1 MATRKNLRRASRKT
15 NRKTGRKRRASTRKN
30 MKKGGIKILG
40 IKFGP
45 SMKPHKKNNSTTTN
59 PDTFSF
65 VDIGMGQQE
74 SFKHT
79 NYKSDAKDNMYKAMS
94 FKSDALKSKTKRT
107 SKR

>member
-1 MATRKNLRRASRKT
+1 MATRKNLRRTSGKT
-15 NRKTGRKRRASTRKN
+15 NRKTGRKGRPSTRKN

-45 SMKPHKKNNSTTTN
+45 SLKKNNKSSTTNT
-59 PDTFSF
+59 DTFSF
-65 VDIGMGQQE
+65 GDIGMDQQE

-79 NYKSDAKDNMYKAMS
+79 NLISDERVNMLRS
-94 FKSDALKSKTKRT
+94 NHFRPALKSKTKRT

>member
-1 MATRKNLRRASRKT
+1 MATRKNLRRTSGKT
-15 NRKTGRKRRASTRKN
+15 NRKTGRKGRPSTRKN

-45 SMKPHKKNNSTTTN
+45 SMKKKNNSTTTN

-94 FKSDALKSKTKRT
+94 FKPDPLKSKTKRT